1 MDNKMDK
8 NLEHVN
14 EIVET
19 MEKYASGDYFMYDG
33 DLYPIDTEDFDKING
48 CKYDDENELYIMPDG
63 EEIPENYIEPASLY
77 DYFSDYLDIDYI
89 VDREKQYKAAR
100 ILVAWGGPTIY
111 IDTCD
116 RQVQLYWWS
125 EHAEADIP
133 MNICDE
139 IDEIFRDFYE
149 C

>member
-1 MDNKMDK
+1 MSKNEKM
-8 NLEHVN
+8 VQA
-14 EIVET
+14 IVET
-19 MEKYASGDYFMYDG
+19 MEKYASGDFFIYNG
-33 DLYPIDTEDFDKING
+33 ELYPIDKDEFQLIDG
-48 CKYDDENELYIMPDG
+48 CSVDDDIYIMPDG

-77 DYFSDYLDIDYI
+77 DYFNDYLDIDYI
-89 VDREKQYKAAR
+89 VDREKKYKAAR

>member
-1 MDNKMDK
+1 MTITMNK

-14 EIVET
+14 DIVET
-19 MEKYASGDYFMYDG
+19 MEKYASGDFFIYDG
-33 DLYPIDTEDFDKING
+33 ELFPIDKDEFQLIDG
-48 CKYDDENELYIMPDG
+48 CSVDDDIYITPDG

-77 DYFSDYLDIDYI
+77 DYFNDYLDVDYI

-125 EHAEADIP
+125 ERAEADIP
-133 MNICDE
+133 MSICDE